1 MKKTTSIL
9 LCCAMILALLSGCG
23 QSGGY
28 KINKDLAKAE
38 SVKLNLTGSTPSF
51 KAMESVIASFCKLYP
66 NCTINYEYVQ
76 DYDKSMTTRLKN
88 NDNVDMFITKNIT
101 ASSDFLPYAMELK
114 GLGDKLNLA
123 DTYEGLLR
131 NFTFSEDGAD
141 VMYAVPLGGE
151 VRGMYVNT
159 TILKSLNLSVP
170 TNYSELLSCC
180 KTLKDAG
187 YVPLQGNP
195 GSFGQL
201 LMYPYV
207 CSLIANSSDY
217 QGTYDKVNS
226 CASGVS
232 EIFREPVS
240 RLYDMVKNGYYNY
253 KYVEKTYGYFKES
266 TDENSV
272 QSFLGLEKKDDGSY
286 VKTDDVGKVAFMPA
300 TMSLKSVLDK
310 AKEDYHSA
318 IEYQFILS
326 PVGDKGGFAYLSP
339 ASGIAIN
346 KNSPNT
352 AWAVE
357 FMNYLFSKD
366 VNKAFA
372 AEQNIISNTP
382 DALETISSTF
392 SVSSDRVC
400 QLGQVTFKYVFYDVM
415 KKALTTVS
423 KGNNPKYMQKDGTMY
438 DLAHYMEELE
448 NGFAEVRTGG

>member
-23 QSGGY
+23 QSGEY

-131 NFTFSEDGAD
+131 NFTFSENGAD

-180 KTLKDAG
+180 QDLERRGIRAAAG
-187 YVPLQGNP
+187 
-195 GSFGQL
+195 
-201 LMYPYV
+201 
-207 CSLIANSSDY
+207 
-217 QGTYDKVNS
+217 
-226 CASGVS
+226 
-232 EIFREPVS
+232 
-240 RLYDMVKNGYYNY
+240 
-253 KYVEKTYGYFKES
+253 
-266 TDENSV
+266 
-272 QSFLGLEKKDDGSY
+272 
-286 VKTDDVGKVAFMPA
+286 
-300 TMSLKSVLDK
+300 
-310 AKEDYHSA
+310 
-318 IEYQFILS
+318 
-326 PVGDKGGFAYLSP
+326 
-339 ASGIAIN
+339 
-346 KNSPNT
+346 
-352 AWAVE
+352 
-357 FMNYLFSKD
+357 
-366 VNKAFA
+366 
-372 AEQNIISNTP
+372 
-382 DALETISSTF
+382 
-392 SVSSDRVC
+392 
-400 QLGQVTFKYVFYDVM
+400 
-415 KKALTTVS
+415 
-423 KGNNPKYMQKDGTMY
+423 
-438 DLAHYMEELE
+438 
-448 NGFAEVRTGG
+448 